1 MNLPKISSISKK
13 ILVALLGAFLC
24 LFLLF
29 HAGANLLI
37 LRADGG
43 AWYNAFCHFMGTNVI
58 VKVFEIILLATF
70 VFHIILSLVLAWQN
84 KKARPIGYHK
94 PSKTKTHKASKF
106 QVWTGILILACL
118 FLHFTDFYFVKHDIT
133 KGRYMVKAE
142 VVNEGRISVDVDS
155 ECLDFIAQ
163 EEGGKDYLD
172 LLDTAF
178 KYEMLNVED
187 DAEKEEIQK
196 NYDELRN
203 DYIVSKILKTA
214 PKTSDGVW
222 ITNLSY
228 EDREILSK
236 AGIETEPDFYNQA
249 LIKFKVWHIAL
260 CYLLFFV
267 VVWFHLR
274 HGFAAMFQ
282 TLGLYNNKYGKAIEI
297 LSDIFAIT
305 VCLMFATTVIFVFLG
320 L

>member
-29 HAGANLLI
+29 HASANLLI

-70 VFHIILSLVLAWQN
+70 VFHIIIALLLAWQN
-84 KKARPIGYHK
+84 KKARPVGYHK
-94 PSKTKTHKASKF
+94 FSRTKTHKASKL

-133 KGRYMVKAE
+133 KGRYMAKAE
-142 VVNEGRISVDVDS
+142 VVDS
-155 ECLDFIAQ
+155 HFSPELQKKYTEFSKGMAND
-163 EEGGKDYLD
+163 EEQI
-172 LLDTAF
+172 
-178 KYEMLNVED
+178 ED
-187 DAEKEEIQK
+187 MRDNAMRYAEDNGDKEETQEIF
-196 NYDELRN
+196 DEYHNNLVISE
-203 DYIVSKILKTA
+203 IVNNA
-214 PKTSDGVW
+214 ERTSDGVW
-222 ITNLSY
+222 VTNLSA
-228 EDREILSK
+228 EDRDNLAEY
-236 AGIETEPDFYNQA
+236 GIETEPDFYHQA
-249 LIKFKVWHIAL
+249 KMKFKVPHIAI
-260 CYLLFFV
+260 CYLIFFV
-267 VVWFHLR
+267 IVWFHLR

-305 VCLMFATTVIFVFLG
+305 VCLMFAITVIFVFVG

>member
-1 MNLPKISSISKK
+1 MPKIASISKK
-13 ILVALLGAFLC
+13 MLVALLGAFLC

-29 HAGANLLI
+29 HASANLLI
-37 LRADGG
+37 LRHDGG

-70 VFHIILSLVLAWQN
+70 VFHIILSLLLAWQN

-133 KGRYMVKAE
+133 KGRYMVKTEDA
-142 VVNEGRISVDVDS
+142 NVDIMD
-155 ECLDFIAQ
+155 CDYYDQIAQ
-163 EEGGKDYLD
+163 EEGGKDWLD
-172 LLDTAF
+172 WLDTMYNF
-178 KYEMLNVED
+178 EMLNVED
-187 DAEKEEIQK
+187 NSQKEEIQK
-196 NYDELRN
+196 TYDELRN
-203 DYIVSKILKTA
+203 NFIISKILGTA
-214 PKTSDGVW
+214 PKTSDSVW

-249 LIKFKVWHIAL
+249 LIKFKEWHIAL

-282 TLGLYNNKYGKAIEI
+282 TFGLYNNKYGKAIEI
-297 LSDIFAIT
+297 LSDIFAVT
-305 VCLMFATTVIFVFLG
+305 VCLMFAITVIFVFVG

>member
-1 MNLPKISSISKK
+1 MNIPKIASISKK
-13 ILVALLGAFLC
+13 MLVALLGAFLC

-37 LRADGG
+37 LRHDGG

-142 VVNEGRISVDVDS
+142 VVNVDIVD
-155 ECLDFIAQ
+155 CDYFDQIAQ
-163 EEGGKDYLD
+163 EEGGKDWLD
-172 LLDTAF
+172 WLDTMYNF
-178 KYEMLNVED
+178 EMLNVED
-187 DAEKEEIQK
+187 NSQKEEIQK
-196 NYDELRN
+196 TYDELRN
-203 DYIVSKILKTA
+203 NFIISKILGTA

-260 CYLLFFV
+260 CYMLFFV

-305 VCLMFATTVIFVFLG
+305 VCLMFAITVIFVFVG

>member
-24 LFLLF
+24 MFLLF
-29 HAGANLLI
+29 HASANLLI
-37 LRADGG
+37 LRNDGG
-43 AWYNAFCHFMGTNVI
+43 AWYNAFCHFMGTNI
-58 VKVFEIILLATF
+58 IIKVFEIILLATF

-142 VVNEGRISVDVDS
+142 VVNEGMKAWDY
-155 ECLDFIAQ
+155 E
-163 EEGGKDYLD
+163 YLD
-172 LLDTAF
+172 QLSDMGYLDWLDTMY

-187 DAEKEEIQK
+187 NAEKEEIQK

-203 DYIVSKILKTA
+203 DYIVSKILETV

-297 LSDIFAIT
+297 LSDLFAIT
-305 VCLMFATTVIFVFLG
+305 VCLMFAITVIFVFVG

>member
-1 MNLPKISSISKK
+1 MNLPKIASISKK
-13 ILVALLGAFLC
+13 MLVALLGAFLC

-29 HAGANLLI
+29 HASANLLI
-37 LRADGG
+37 LRHDGG

-70 VFHIILSLVLAWQN
+70 VFHIIIALLLAWQN

-142 VVNEGRISVDVDS
+142 DVDQ
-155 ECLDFIAQ
+155 EITALDYKYLEFIAQ
-163 EEGGKDYLD
+163 EESEMEFSDW
-172 LLDTAF
+172 LDTVC
-178 KYEMLNVED
+178 KYEMLYTED

-203 DYIVSKILKTA
+203 DYKVSKILLTA
-214 PKTSDGVW
+214 PKTSDSVW

-228 EDREILSK
+228 EDREMLSK

-249 LIKFKVWHIAL
+249 LIKFKEWHIAL

-282 TLGLYNNKYGKAIEI
+282 TFGLYNNKYGKAIEI

-305 VCLMFATTVIFVFLG
+305 VCLMFAITVIFVFVG

>member
-24 LFLLF
+24 MFLLF
-29 HAGANLLI
+29 HASANLLI
-37 LRADGG
+37 LRNDGG

-142 VVNEGRISVDVDS
+142 VVNEGMKAWDY
-155 ECLDFIAQ
+155 E
-163 EEGGKDYLD
+163 YLD
-172 LLDTAF
+172 QLSDMGYLDWLDTMY

-187 DAEKEEIQK
+187 NAEKEEIQK

-203 DYIVSKILKTA
+203 DYIVSKILETV

-297 LSDIFAIT
+297 LSDLFAIT
-305 VCLMFATTVIFVFLG
+305 VCLMFAITVIFVFVG

>member
-1 MNLPKISSISKK
+1 MNIPKIASISKK
-13 ILVALLGAFLC
+13 MLVALLGAFLC

-37 LRADGG
+37 LRHDGG

-142 VVNEGRISVDVDS
+142 VVNVDIVD
-155 ECLDFIAQ
+155 CDYFDQIAQ
-163 EEGGKDYLD
+163 EEGGKDWLD
-172 LLDTAF
+172 WLDTMYNF
-178 KYEMLNVED
+178 EMLNVED
-187 DAEKEEIQK
+187 NSQKEEIQK
-196 NYDELRN
+196 TYDELRN
-203 DYIVSKILKTA
+203 NFIISKILGTA

-305 VCLMFATTVIFVFLG
+305 VCLMFAITVIFVFVG